1 MNLCFLFCVRNS
13 LVSFVMWRNNEDFLG
28 FKRIQWNCLGKKNAL
43 SRARIP
49 SSFLPFLAYN
59 GTMTFFSPFIYFFCF
74 NLLALFCLFVK
85 NIVENDSFF
94 FFNGYFIVFYV
105 LYTNIQVMW
114 SCVFFSLLNPYA
126 CPSHLSNYLLT
137 WNTLLAADFFFFY
150 FPLHLSC
157 VSQTV
162 PPARMYRRAPC
173 IALGENPFANVE
185 EIFTRSEF
193 DPNRGIPQFRH
204 FRSFRR

>member
-1 MNLCFLFCVRNS
+1 
-13 LVSFVMWRNNEDFLG
+13 
-28 FKRIQWNCLGKKNAL
+28 
-43 SRARIP
+43 
-49 SSFLPFLAYN
+49 
-59 GTMTFFSPFIYFFCF
+59 MTFFSPFIYFFCF

-85 NIVENDSFF
+85 NIVENDPFF
-94 FFNGYFIVFYV
+94 SSMAISSSSTFYT
-105 LYTNIQVMW
+105 LIYKL
-114 SCVFFSLLNPYA
+114 CDLAFFSLLNPYA

-173 IALGENPFANVE
+173 IPLGENPFANVE

>member
-1 MNLCFLFCVRNS
+1 MKLPR
-13 LVSFVMWRNNEDFLG
+13 
-28 FKRIQWNCLGKKNAL
+28 KKERSL
-43 SRARIP
+43 SRAY
-49 SSFLPFLAYN
+49 SFFLPSFSRFYN

-85 NIVENDSFF
+85 NIVENDPFF

-193 DPNRGIPQFRH
+193 DLNRGIPQFRH
-204 FRSFRR
+204 VRSFRR